1 MESRMGKQPQR
12 HSAEVAQLM
21 SMVTFRLARTQ
32 NKLSAQMSHLL
43 RTRCDLTLAEF
54 RVLRLLAVQPSTS
67 MADLARQMG
76 MDKGQLSRKIKAMQ
90 AQDLVD
96 LTPNRSDNRKQD
108 LRITSKG
115 MAEVDALMP
124 LALHR
129 QELLRRNISDEEM
142 AVFLRVLDR
151 LEDAAEIR
159 DL

>member
-1 MESRMGKQPQR
+1 MDKKPQK
-12 HSAEVAQLM
+12 HSAEVTQLM

-32 NKLSAQMSHLL
+32 NKLSAQMSHIL
-43 RTRCDLTLAEF
+43 RTRSDLTLAEF

-67 MADLARQMG
+67 MADLARQMA
-76 MDKGQLSRKIKAMQ
+76 MDKGQLSRKIKAMR
-90 AQDLVD
+90 AQNLVD

-108 LRITSKG
+108 LCITSRGK
-115 MAEVDALMP
+115 AEVDALMP
-124 LALHR
+124 LSLRR

>member
-1 MESRMGKQPQR
+1 MGKQPQVQ
-12 HSAEVAQLM
+12 SAEVAELM

-32 NKLSAQMSHLL
+32 NKLSAHMSHLL
-43 RTRCDLTLAEF
+43 RTRSALTLAEF

-96 LTPNRSDNRKQD
+96 LTPNRSDQRKQD
-108 LRITSKG
+108 LQITSQG
-115 MAEVDALMP
+115 RSAVEALMP
-124 LALHR
+124 LAVHR
-129 QELLRRNISDEEM
+129 QEMLRRDISDDEM
-142 AVFLRVLDR
+142 EVFLSVLAR
-151 LEDAAEIR
+151 LEDAADIR